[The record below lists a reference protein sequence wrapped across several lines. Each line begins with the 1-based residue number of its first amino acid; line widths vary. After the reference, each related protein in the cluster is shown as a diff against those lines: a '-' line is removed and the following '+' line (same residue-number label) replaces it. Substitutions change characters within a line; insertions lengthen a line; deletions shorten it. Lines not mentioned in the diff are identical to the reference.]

1 MNKLYRP
8 VSQKI
13 SYYPSKI
20 YFGASFSLIL
30 MKQKLNG
37 RGMFLNQKYAAFF
50 LYISEPSFYINI
62 FLAKKVK
69 KKKEKHE
76 KIHKTKT
83 KAKLKNLK
91 V

>member
-1 MNKLYRP
+1 
-8 VSQKI
+8 
-13 SYYPSKI
+13 
-20 YFGASFSLIL
+20 
-30 MKQKLNG
+30 
-37 RGMFLNQKYAAFF
+37 MFLNQKYAAFF

-69 KKKEKHE
+69 KKKKEKHE
-76 KIHKTKT
+76 KIHNTKT